1 MDCQEAH
8 QTPFSDQEVARH
20 QAVTNNAPQ
29 SDLTPS
35 QAIVKELEEAEIACI
50 DWLTRNLQPQ
60 QIQEFLPILGRQ
72 LKAMSHYSQDLVWAS
87 LSERIKFIKPL

>member
-1 MDCQEAH
+1 MDRQETH
-8 QTPFSDQEVARH
+8 QAPFSDQEVVRH
-20 QAVTNNAPQ
+20 QATANNAPQ

-35 QAIVKELEEAEIACI
+35 QAIAKELEEAEIACI

-60 QIQEFLPILGRQ
+60 QIQAFLPILGRQ

-87 LSERIKFIKPL
+87 LSAGIESNKPL